1 MDIIRG
7 VCAENFWVQDMTSH
21 SVQNDEA
28 TPAVDIGTLLRNAR
42 ADAGF
47 SVVEIAEMTR
57 ITKSH
62 ITALEDNDYSRLP
75 GIAYIPGFI
84 RNYCKVVNIDPQPL
98 IAAYKNTTNPER
110 DKPVYKFPVQALV
123 PKMAGSMVAMFVVVA
138 GLAGYIGWNFLREDV
153 ASTAQIAS
161 LDDSSLDDVKRF
173 DQTEFVE
180 PEIQAPAR
188 APGAAFQRIQPK
200 LETYQSEEVT
210 TANTEAPELTEIA
223 SATTELNVSAPFASQ
238 QGKIADQQGDI
249 DQIFED
255 TVVVKQA
262 QKTVALVT
270 TEASPA
276 TTTPSSIIE
285 NAPLLQNGAPELRGG
300 SAQALQRNPMSEIV
314 ISASSTSWVEIA
326 KANGEIVVSKLLRK
340 GDNFVVTVDTNL
352 FLSTGNAG
360 GIGLKMGDQQTL
372 SIGKTGEIIRDL
384 ALTRDSLSIIRDNS
398 QF

>member
-1 MDIIRG
+1 M
-7 VCAENFWVQDMTSH
+7 CAEEFWVQDMTND
-21 SVQNDEA
+21 SVRNDEA
-28 TPAVDIGTLLRNAR
+28 ITADDIGTLLRNAR

-98 IAAYKNTTNPER
+98 IAAYKQTTNPER

-138 GLAGYIGWNFLREDV
+138 GLAGYIGWNFLQEDT

-161 LDDSSLDDVKRF
+161 LDDSSLDNVKRF
-173 DQTEFVE
+173 DQTEAVE
-180 PEIQAPAR
+180 PEILDPEPAPL
-188 APGAAFQRIQPK
+188 AAIQQIQP
-200 LETYQSEEVT
+200 EVENNPSDEIAP
-210 TANTEAPELTEIA
+210 ANTEISESVEIA
-223 SATTELNVSAPFASQ
+223 NAPVETDASAPLASQ
-238 QGKIADQQGDI
+238 NSNTADQQGDI
-249 DQIFED
+249 QQILED
-255 TVVVKQA
+255 TVPALQA
-262 QKTVALVT
+262 QQIAALAPA
-270 TEASPA
+270 EASRS
-276 TTTPSSIIE
+276 TTPPSANIGE
-285 NAPLLQNGAPELRGG
+285 APYLQNPETELRGG
-300 SAQALQRNPMSEIV
+300 AAQALQRNPMSEIV

-340 GDNFVVTVDTNL
+340 GDNFVATADTKL

-360 GIGLKMGDQQTL
+360 GISLKMGDQKAVK
-372 SIGKTGEIIRDL
+372 IGKTGEIIRDL
-384 ALTRDSLSIIRDNS
+384 ALTRDSLSLIRDNS

>member
-1 MDIIRG
+1 M
-7 VCAENFWVQDMTSH
+7 CAEDFWVQDMISD
-21 SVQNDEA
+21 SVRNDEA
-28 TPAVDIGTLLRNAR
+28 MTADDIGTLLRNAR

-98 IAAYKNTTNPER
+98 IAAYKKTTNPER

-138 GLAGYIGWNFLREDV
+138 GLAGYIGWNFLQEDT
-153 ASTAQIAS
+153 ASTAQIANLDDGS
-161 LDDSSLDDVKRF
+161 LDNVKRF
-173 DQTEFVE
+173 DQTEAVE
-180 PEIQAPAR
+180 PEILDPEPAPVAAVQQIQSELENNPSDEIAPAST
-188 APGAAFQRIQPK
+188 
-200 LETYQSEEVT
+200 ET
-210 TANTEAPELTEIA
+210 PESLEIA
-223 SATTELNVSAPFASQ
+223 NASTELDAPAPLVPQNSKTAVQQTAALAPSEASQ
-238 QGKIADQQGDI
+238 AI
-249 DQIFED
+249 
-255 TVVVKQA
+255 T
-262 QKTVALVT
+262 
-270 TEASPA
+270 SPSA
-276 TTTPSSIIE
+276 NIQE
-285 NAPLLQNGAPELRGG
+285 APLLPNPETELRGG
-300 SAQALQRNPMSEIV
+300 AAQALQRNPMSEIV

-340 GDNFVVTVDTNL
+340 GDNFVATADINL

-360 GIGLKMGDQQTL
+360 GISLKMGDQQAL
-372 SIGKTGEIIRDL
+372 KIGKIGEIIRDL
-384 ALTRDSLSIIRDNS
+384 ALTRDSLSLIRDNS

>member
-1 MDIIRG
+1 
-7 VCAENFWVQDMTSH
+7 MTSD
-21 SVQNDEA
+21 SVRNDEA
-28 TPAVDIGTLLRNAR
+28 ITADDIGPLLRNAR

-98 IAAYKNTTNPER
+98 IAAYKKTTNPER

-138 GLAGYIGWNFLREDV
+138 GLAGYIGWNFLQEDT
-153 ASTAQIAS
+153 ASTSQIAS
-161 LDDSSLDDVKRF
+161 LDDSSLDNVKRF
-173 DQTEFVE
+173 DQTEAVE
-180 PEIQAPAR
+180 PEILDPEPAPLTAV
-188 APGAAFQRIQPK
+188 QQIQP
-200 LETYQSEEVT
+200 EVENNPSDEIAP
-210 TANTEAPELTEIA
+210 ANTETSESVEIA
-223 SATTELNVSAPFASQ
+223 NAPAETDASAPLASQ
-238 QGKIADQQGDI
+238 NSNTADQQGDI
-249 DQIFED
+249 QQIPED
-255 TVVVKQA
+255 TVSALQA
-262 QKTVALVT
+262 QQTAALAPA
-270 TEASPA
+270 EASRS
-276 TTTPSSIIE
+276 TTPPPANIGE
-285 NAPLLQNGAPELRGG
+285 APPLQNPETELRGG
-300 SAQALQRNPMSEIV
+300 AAQALQRNPMSEIV

-340 GDNFVVTVDTNL
+340 GDNFVATADTKL

-360 GIGLKMGDQQTL
+360 GISLKMGDQQAL
-372 SIGKTGEIIRDL
+372 KIGKIGEIVRDL
-384 ALTRDSLSIIRDNS
+384 ALTRDSLSLIRDNS

>member
-1 MDIIRG
+1 
-7 VCAENFWVQDMTSH
+7 VCAEDFWVQDMTND
-21 SVQNDEA
+21 SVRNDEA
-28 TPAVDIGTLLRNAR
+28 ITADDIGTLLRNAR

-98 IAAYKNTTNPER
+98 IAAYKQTTNPER

-138 GLAGYIGWNFLREDV
+138 GLAGYIGWNFLQEDT

-161 LDDSSLDDVKRF
+161 LDDSSLDNVKRF
-173 DQTEFVE
+173 DQTEAVE
-180 PEIQAPAR
+180 PEILDPEPAPL
-188 APGAAFQRIQPK
+188 AAIQQIQP
-200 LETYQSEEVT
+200 EVENNPSDEIAP
-210 TANTEAPELTEIA
+210 ANTEISESVEIA
-223 SATTELNVSAPFASQ
+223 NAPAETDASAPLASQ
-238 QGKIADQQGDI
+238 NSNTADQQGDI
-249 DQIFED
+249 QQILED
-255 TVVVKQA
+255 TVPALQA
-262 QKTVALVT
+262 QQIAALAPA
-270 TEASPA
+270 EASRS
-276 TTTPSSIIE
+276 TTPPSANIGE
-285 NAPLLQNGAPELRGG
+285 APHLQNPETEFRGG
-300 SAQALQRNPMSEIV
+300 AAQALQRNPMSEIV

-340 GDNFVVTVDTNL
+340 GDNFVATADTKL

-360 GIGLKMGDQQTL
+360 GISLKMGDQKAVK
-372 SIGKTGEIIRDL
+372 IGKTGEIIRDL
-384 ALTRDSLSIIRDNS
+384 ALTRDSLSLIRDNS